1 VGALEEA
8 HLTAVCEKDAEILLS
23 KKTVNCWRIT
33 IFRSPDKMGPTLRIP
48 LFRDAREKSLE
59 TLHLFALFRKRLI

>member
-33 IFRSPDKMGPTLRIP
+33 IFRSPDKMGKP

-59 TLHLFALFRKRLI
+59 TLHLFALSGND